1 MKYKLSVLAI
11 MLITGNAIAC
21 NNQVDCTASAQEVI
35 DVINT
40 KMQPIQPTDKFSKWG
55 DSYRVWFDRVNDV
68 AERRLGIK
76 FNSFGDLARW
86 EISQST
92 TTSGN
97 STDNNT
103 SNDAGGESTSQYITP
118 AQAQEGDN
126 AAFARAR
133 GYSDAVSDHAEA
145 AAEGYADN
153 AAAKAEDNAKKYT
166 ETVGGEVLS
175 MADYAIADSAQK
187 AHDYTDQKVKAA
199 EETSLAAAAAA
210 EKHIDSVAGDTLEAA
225 KKYTGEVAAQ
235 TKDEASRHADDVA
248 AKAEVNA
255 NKHADQVAHTESVKA
270 ESSANKHADK
280 VARVEAE
287 KAESSANQYTN
298 RSVAATLHYADRNLA
313 ESKSYTDHVAKGLKK
328 QIDHNASAI
337 KRLGASSQ
345 ATANLHYNANHNG
358 YAISVGAYDGET
370 ALAGGLQ
377 FQTGKHTALT
387 VQTSYDAEALGGSVG
402 LHGDW

>member
-1 MKYKLSVLAI
+1 MKNKLSVLAI

-21 NNQVDCTASAQEVI
+21 NNQIDCTASAQEVI

-55 DSYRVWFDRVNDV
+55 DSYRTWFDRINDV
-68 AERRLGIK
+68 AEGRLGIK

-86 EISQST
+86 EINQSAT
-92 TTSGN
+92 TPENSANNSNNNDSG
-97 STDNNT
+97 
-103 SNDAGGESTSQYITP
+103 GGSASQYVTP

-187 AHDYTDQKVKAA
+187 AHDYTDKKVKAA

-225 KKYTGEVAAQ
+225 KNYTGEIAAQ

-248 AKAEVNA
+248 AKAEV
-255 NKHADQVAHTESVKA
+255 
-270 ESSANKHADK
+270 SANH
-280 VARVEAE
+280 
-287 KAESSANQYTN
+287 YTD

-313 ESKSYTDHVAKGLKK
+313 QSKSYTDRIAKGLKK

-358 YAISVGAYDGET
+358 YAVSVGAYDGET

-377 FQTGKHTALT
+377 FQTGKHSALT